1 MSKHL
6 TPFLLLL
13 LSTMFAGCQSHPL
26 TDYRPLDKAG
36 MWSGSM
42 EELKKLNPSES
53 EIAQVV
59 ALKNAGVNDELC
71 LGLVS
76 AAHAHQHPFSSAEAA
91 KSLNGANF
99 ADQQILAIAQHDQ
112 LESISS
118 DAVMLRLIGLSD
130 PTVQILLERHMKGQ
144 PTLSGAEIGRLKNTQ
159 LSEREILTRI
169 ENGMTDAQADAEA
182 SAREKSR
189 AHSGTGFTR
198 VRGRRR

>member
-1 MSKHL
+1 
-6 TPFLLLL
+6 
-13 LSTMFAGCQSHPL
+13 
-26 TDYRPLDKAG
+26 

-53 EIAQVV
+53 EIAQIV

-76 AAHAHQHPFSSAEAA
+76 AAHTHQHPFASAEAA

-99 ADQQILAIAQHDQ
+99 TDEQILTIAQHDQ
-112 LESISS
+112 LDSISS

-130 PTVQILLERHMKGQ
+130 PTVQVLLQRRLRGI
-144 PTLSGAEIGRLKNTQ
+144 PTLSSAEIGRLKNTQ
-159 LSEREILTRI
+159 LSEREILARI